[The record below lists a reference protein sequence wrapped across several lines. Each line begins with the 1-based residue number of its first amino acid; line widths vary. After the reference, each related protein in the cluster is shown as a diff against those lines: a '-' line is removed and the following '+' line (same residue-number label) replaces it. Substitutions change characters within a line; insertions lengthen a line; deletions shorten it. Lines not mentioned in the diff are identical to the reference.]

1 MFYIVKRKNQ
11 KPINMFSFSPTMK
24 QNGLHSLSFK
34 NIFKL
39 KIARFKKKLQISK
52 CRFNPGEMTK
62 EYNSLI

>member
-1 MFYIVKRKNQ
+1 
-11 KPINMFSFSPTMK
+11 MFSFSPTMK

-39 KIARFKKKLQISK
+39 KIAHFKKKLQISK

-62 EYNSLI
+62 GYNSLI